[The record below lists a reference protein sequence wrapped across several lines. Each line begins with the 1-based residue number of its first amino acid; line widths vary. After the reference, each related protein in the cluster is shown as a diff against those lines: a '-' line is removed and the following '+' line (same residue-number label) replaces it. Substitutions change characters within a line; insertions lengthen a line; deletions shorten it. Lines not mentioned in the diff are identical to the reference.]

1 MFVSNYIAIFA
12 LQNSKNSNLK
22 HKITET
28 MNEQDITQPEDC
40 AGCQLSSCCK
50 INRDAPMQPRA
61 IILAYVVP
69 FILVVA
75 VLVAVI
81 ELSGNEAAGAIAS
94 LASLIPYYI
103 ILHFLDKRKC
113 LIEKSKN

>member
-1 MFVSNYIAIFA
+1 
-12 LQNSKNSNLK
+12 
-22 HKITET
+22 
-28 MNEQDITQPEDC
+28 
-40 AGCQLSSCCK
+40 
-50 INRDAPMQPRA
+50 MQPRA

-69 FILVVA
+69 FLLVVA

-81 ELSGNEAAGAIAS
+81 VLTGDEAAGALAS

-103 ILHFLDKRKC
+103 ILHILDRRKC

>member
-1 MFVSNYIAIFA
+1 MNKQ
-12 LQNSKNSNLK
+12 QN
-22 HKITET
+22 IEA
-28 MNEQDITQPEDC
+28 PDC
-40 AGCQLSSCCK
+40 QGCQLSSRCH
-50 INRDAPMQPRA
+50 INREGPMQPRA

-69 FILVVA
+69 FLLVVA

-81 ELSGNEAAGAIAS
+81 VLTGDEAAGALAS

-103 ILHFLDKRKC
+103 ILHILDRRKC